1 MEDEELTKTLEQLIN
16 LAENLAEE
24 NETLR
29 QQNKLLAEKV
39 LLMEQT
45 YQEEHSSLENELIKA
60 HDRSS
65 KNNQIAWIVPKI
77 GKA

>member
-45 YQEEHSSLENELIKA
+45 YQEEHSSLESELIKA
-60 HDRSS
+60 HNKSL